1 MLISANGALPVQ
13 IQHPIEMAIAYD
25 NNPCDKN
32 LRTDWGFSCFISGL
46 GKTLL
51 FDIGKDSQILLSNM
65 KKLEIDP
72 RSVEVI
78 ILSHEHKDHTGGLGG
93 FLKENPG
100 VEVWVPYFF
109 GSSFREK
116 VKKNSGRF
124 VEVNGFRDICEG
136 AYTTGV
142 IQGWIKEQS
151 LVLES
156 PQGLILMT
164 GCAHPRIVNII
175 DRVRVLMGKD
185 IYLAMGGFHL
195 AGFPRR
201 EIREIIAHF
210 REAGVRKV
218 GPCHCS
224 GDEAR
229 KLFEMEYGKDFVQVG
244 VGRRIHV
251 Q

>member
-1 MLISANGALPVQ
+1 MQ
-13 IQHPIEMAIAYD
+13 IHHSIEITVVYD
-25 NNPCDKN
+25 NKRYHKN

-46 GKTLL
+46 NKTLL
-51 FDIGKDSQILLSNM
+51 FDTGKDSQILLSNM
-65 KKLEIDP
+65 NKLEIDD
-72 RSVEVI
+72 RSVEVVV
-78 ILSHEHKDHTGGLGG
+78 LSHEHNDHTCGLES
-93 FLKENPG
+93 LLVQKPG
-100 VEVWVPYFF
+100 IEVWAPYFF
-109 GSSFREK
+109 GSSFKEK
-116 VKKNSGRF
+116 VKKNGGRF
-124 VEVNGFRDICEG
+124 VEVSTFRKICEG

-142 IQGWIKEQS
+142 IQAWIKEQS

-185 IYLAMGGFHL
+185 IHLAMGGFHL
-195 AGFPRR
+195 AGFPGR

-229 KLFEMEYGKDFVQVG
+229 KLFEMEYGKDFIQVG
-244 VGRRIHV
+244 VGRRI
-251 Q
+251 QIQ